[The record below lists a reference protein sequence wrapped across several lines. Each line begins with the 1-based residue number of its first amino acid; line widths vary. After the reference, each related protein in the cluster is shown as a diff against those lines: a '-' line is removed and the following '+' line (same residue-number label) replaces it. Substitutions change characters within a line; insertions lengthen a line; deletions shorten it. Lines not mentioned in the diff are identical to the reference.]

1 MLIDFDI
8 FIAALFLAVLLV
20 LLVVLKFFGKKEVPF
35 LVFFALFYVYL
46 MGVIKLTLFPITI
59 LTDMPSN
66 IKESVCV
73 IPFRDGL
80 NRTDVE
86 NIIMFLPFGVGMPF
100 LLRKKKLVTT
110 AVCALLFSILIE
122 GGQFVEAG
130 LSHWF
135 STRIIDSGDVIC
147 NTLGACVG
155 YLLLELIAA
164 IYVKG
169 LRISEIEKPLA
180 FWKYVD
186 NVMREMV
193 AHIDKNG

>member
-46 MGVIKLTLFPITI
+46 MCVIKLTLFPITI

-135 STRIIDSGDVIC
+135 SMRIIDSGDVIC
-147 NTLGACVG
+147 NTLGGCIG
-155 YLLLELIAA
+155 YFIIKIIAI

-169 LRISEIEKPLA
+169 RKITEKEKPLA

-193 AHIDKNG
+193 AHIDKN